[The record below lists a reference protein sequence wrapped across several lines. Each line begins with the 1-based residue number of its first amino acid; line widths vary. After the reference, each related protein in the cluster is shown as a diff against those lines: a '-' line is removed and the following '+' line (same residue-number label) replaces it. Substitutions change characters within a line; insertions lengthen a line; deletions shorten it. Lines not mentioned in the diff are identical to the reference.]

1 MSVFISGLC
10 VCVCV
15 CVFLSVYVCLWV
27 SLCSCVRLRVY
38 ACPRHRESKQGRDY
52 WRRPLATRSTPNAR
66 ARTQSTP
73 QNCAS
78 TSISTQSTPQHQH
91 NTSTPQSSTRPAF
104 APQNASQISRNA
116 SPSEIYPRKH
126 CWEVLSGSHCTKKKQ
141 LNITGKHSNVDLYII
156 NWYILLRIT
165 ISYYIQLDQVQYMTL
180 SICNERKGKG
190 TKFRGLFYDL
200 LETIKYMSVRCEG
213 PM

>member
-1 MSVFISGLC
+1 MCVCGCLCVRAC
-10 VCVCV
+10 VCVCMR
-15 CVFLSVYVCLWV
+15 
-27 SLCSCVRLRVY
+27 VRGTESPNKAGIIGAGHSPLDPHQTPGHALR
-38 ACPRHRESKQGRDY
+38 ALHRAVPGLLLLHRMLLRY
-52 WRRPLATRSTPNAR
+52 PGMLL
-66 ARTQSTP
+66 
-73 QNCAS
+73 
-78 TSISTQSTPQHQH
+78 
-91 NTSTPQSSTRPAF
+91 PA
-104 APQNASQISRNA
+104 
-116 SPSEIYPRKH
+116 EIYPRKH

-165 ISYYIQLDQVQYMTL
+165 ISYIELDHVLSMTL
-180 SICNERKGKG
+180 PICNEQKGKG

>member
-1 MSVFISGLC
+1 M
-10 VCVCV
+10 
-15 CVFLSVYVCLWV
+15 CLWV

-78 TSISTQSTPQHQH
+78 TSISTPQSC
-91 NTSTPQSSTRPAF
+91 TSTPQSCARPAF

-165 ISYYIQLDQVQYMTL
+165 ISYIELDHVLSMTL
-180 SICNERKGKG
+180 PICNERKGKG

-200 LETIKYMSVRCEG
+200 LETIKYMSVRCER